1 MYLADAPLA
10 NYGDVMLLAVDV
22 AEAETHVGVFPIGSR
37 TAQAHQRFANSS
49 QPTWEK
55 LGSTLESLLA
65 RGDIGPDRIDCSIV
79 CSAVP
84 RLSREW
90 RVVARVRLGHMML
103 DAGQLM
109 RSERRRM
116 FHGGDD
122 IDPHRLAN
130 VIAVRD
136 RVRSACVITDFGATV
151 TFDAVAASGAYLG
164 GLAIPRAETALD
176 ALCERAPL
184 LSRVRLTAPRSPI
197 GSSTVDALRSGLVYG
212 FAGQV
217 EAIIRRLRDE
227 LGGRVRVI
235 ATGARSAAA
244 THSIREDV
252 DEVDELLTLDGLR
265 LAAERH

>member
-1 MYLADAPLA
+1 
-10 NYGDVMLLAVDV
+10 MLLVVDV
-22 AEAETHVGVFPIGSR
+22 ADAETHVGVFPIGSR
-37 TAQAHQRFANSS
+37 AARAHQRFAYSP

-65 RGDIGPDRIDCSIV
+65 KGDISPDWIDCSIV
-79 CSAVP
+79 CSTAP
-84 RLSREW
+84 RLSHEW
-90 RVVARVRLGHMML
+90 SVAARVRLGHTML
-103 DAGQLM
+103 DAGELM
-109 RSERRRM
+109 RSERTRM
-116 FHGGDD
+116 FHGGGDD

-136 RVRSACVITDFGATV
+136 RVRGACLITDFGATV

-164 GLAIPRAETALD
+164 GLAIPRAETTLN

-184 LSRVRLTAPRSPI
+184 LPRVRLTAPRSPI
-197 GSSTVDALRSGLVYG
+197 GSSTVDALRSGLVHG

-217 EAIIRRLRDE
+217 EAVIRRLRDE

-235 ATGARSAAA
+235 ATGAGSAAA
-244 THSIREDV
+244 TRSIRGEV

-265 LAAERH
+265 LAAERHRALAHPRCGSIW